1 MESTAYFLLAWP
13 PSDSPYKLNI
23 RAREHV
29 MDRPIRVV
37 IASTEKG
44 WRGGEQQAA
53 FLARGLRAA
62 GIDCQL
68 IARDGSE
75 FHGRLLG
82 EDFEDPACFEGTTI
96 RGRGKSPSQWFRI
109 RRWLTRFAP
118 DVFYWNDPHA
128 MTSIGVVASGMRGAR
143 LIARR
148 TSYRLKSALPYRL
161 LADRV
166 ICVSQAVQ
174 TQCIADGLP
183 DSMTRV
189 IYDGVP
195 ASPRQETASARLELA
210 LQPNDFVV
218 TCAAALS
225 SEKNQRTLIEA
236 WRNVPHRVNGR
247 RTVLLL
253 AGEGPCRAELE
264 QLINELSLRDRV
276 TLMGYREDMGR
287 VLSASELFVMPS
299 VREGLCSA
307 AIQAMNSGCRILV
320 AATGGLPELVGEL
333 PRHQG
338 RVVAEPL
345 ASEAWSRDLREMMQ
359 EVTTSDDRKSLTARG
374 GFFSVERMVRETIT
388 LMDEAIGRGRR
399 SAA

>member
-1 MESTAYFLLAWP
+1 
-13 PSDSPYKLNI
+13 
-23 RAREHV
+23 
-29 MDRPIRVV
+29 
-37 IASTEKG
+37 
-44 WRGGEQQAA
+44 
-53 FLARGLRAA
+53 
-62 GIDCQL
+62 
-68 IARDGSE
+68 
-75 FHGRLLG
+75 LG
-82 EDFEDPACFEGTTI
+82 EDFEGAARFEGTTI

-128 MTSIGVVASGMRGAR
+128 MTSIGVAASGMRGAR

-174 TQCIADGLP
+174 KQCIADGIP
-183 DSMTRV
+183 GDMARV
-189 IYDGVP
+189 VYDGVP
-195 ASPRQETASARLELA
+195 TLKQLEPESARLQLA
-210 LQPNDFVV
+210 LEPDDLVV

-236 WRNVPHRVNGR
+236 WRSVPHLVNGR

-264 QLINELSLRDRV
+264 QLIDELSLRDRV
-276 TLMGYREDMGR
+276 TLMGYREDMDR

-299 VREGLCSA
+299 IREGLCSA

-333 PRHQG
+333 PQHQG
-338 RVVAEPL
+338 RVVPEPL
-345 ASEAWSRDLREMMQ
+345 ASETWSQDLHEMMQ
-359 EVTTSDDRKSLTARG
+359 HVTTPDDRTSLTARG

-388 LMDEAIGRGRR
+388 VMEEAIGRGRR